1 MYRSLLDTGVKNRF
15 LVGADGTLRMRELPD
30 TDHWQLFFFGAAV
43 MYDAW
48 PIGALANFNLD
59 RKEMERSAQF
69 YRITVGGLVDVLYA
83 AAYLYC
89 GKPETF

>member
-15 LVGADGTLRMRELPD
+15 LWALTVRCACANSLTPITGNF
-30 TDHWQLFFFGAAV
+30 FFFGAAV

>member
-1 MYRSLLDTGVKNRF
+1 
-15 LVGADGTLRMRELPD
+15 
-30 TDHWQLFFFGAAV
+30 